1 MYSLKKTILTALA
14 ISTMIVVPVSQVIAQ
29 SYGGTPN
36 TPDCLSID
44 KMVSNPAI
52 TNTIEYVDNISPSD
66 VKYQANATAI
76 ARIKVKNTSNQI
88 VPAVTVTDEIPSYLY
103 YFAGPGVLSADGRI
117 LTIALGDLQAG
128 EERYMY
134 ITYKTAQ
141 AGDMPADKSL
151 ICVINKVSVQGSI
164 CNRDED
170 SAQMCIE
177 KSAVVTKGGINPTYT
192 QQLQAVKT
200 APKAGPEMGI
210 ALLGIN
216 GLIGTIGYIIK
227 KKSLV

>member
-1 MYSLKKTILTALA
+1 MFTFKKTILTALA
-14 ISTMIVVPVSQVIAQ
+14 VSTMIVMPATQVIAQ

-52 TNTIEYVDNISPSD
+52 ANTIEYVDNISPSD

-88 VPAVTVTDEIPSYLY
+88 VPAVTVTDEIPSYIS

-117 LTIALGDLQAG
+117 LTISLGDLQAG

-134 ITYKTAQ
+134 VTYKTAR
-141 AGDMPADKSL
+141 AEDMPYDKSL
-151 ICVINKVSVQGSI
+151 ICVINKVTVQGSI

-177 KSAVVTKGGINPTYT
+177 KSVTKGGVKSAYT
-192 QQLQAVKT
+192 EQLQAVKV

-210 ALLGIN
+210 ALLGLN
-216 GLIGTIGYIIK
+216 GLIGTVGYILK

>member
-1 MYSLKKTILTALA
+1 MFTFKKTILSLLT
-14 ISTMIVVPVSQVIAQ
+14 ISTLILVPTSQVIAQ

-88 VPAVTVTDEIPSYLY
+88 VPAVTVTDEIPSYIS

-141 AGDMPADKSL
+141 AGDMPSDKSL

-177 KSAVVTKGGINPTYT
+177 KSVTKGGINPTYT
-192 QQLQAVKT
+192 EQLQAVKT

-210 ALLGIN
+210 ALLGLN
-216 GLIGTIGYIIK
+216 GLIGTIGYILK